1 AATTAVVTARCSPV
15 DTPRSSRPPVH
26 VTFSLP
32 ATLFELS
39 ATCADHP
46 RRRRSVRRGCRV
58 RRLWQ
63 GAGLRQVGLALSP
76 TSQPPVEPEHPD
88 RARARRHLPAEAPQ
102 RMHVLPEG
110 GQGHP
115 VVRAARPEKDLRRQ
129 RRRTVISAATLLCP
143 GPAALRAASSRS

>member
-1 AATTAVVTARCSPV
+1 CSMFEPVSESATGKTFIASSSAHSRCKARKPASAQAATTAVVTARCSPV

-115 VVRAARPEKDLRRQ
+115 VVR
-129 RRRTVISAATLLCP
+129 
-143 GPAALRAASSRS
+143 